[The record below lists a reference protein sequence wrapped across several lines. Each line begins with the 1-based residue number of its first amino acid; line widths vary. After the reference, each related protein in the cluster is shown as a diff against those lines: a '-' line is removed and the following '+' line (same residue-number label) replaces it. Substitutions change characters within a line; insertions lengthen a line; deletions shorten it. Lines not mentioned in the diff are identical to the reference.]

1 MFLDNIYFSSTLLW
15 NFPMESIMKFASI
28 HEYEGIEIWSQHF
41 WFKQFSIEEIIKLKE
56 KYKLEMLVHSASWDL
71 NIASINEGIR
81 NQSIEE
87 IKRSI
92 LFSKEIEAK
101 DITIHPGRES
111 INNKLNNWHKEILSE
126 SLKIIAEFAY
136 KNSVKLSLELM
147 ETESKEIVCTPEFIN
162 STVKKVGFPMGITFD
177 IAHLKKEELMESY
190 IDELKNIDKIHVSNK
205 KGNTYHVPLAEGD
218 YDCRNMIKKL
228 LKFKVPIVIEGYDE
242 NCEMDS
248 LIKNTDFIKNLL

>member
-1 MFLDNIYFSSTLLW
+1 MLLERIYFSSTLLW
-15 NFPMESIMKFASI
+15 NLTLENIMKFASI
-28 HEYEGIEIWSQHF
+28 HEYEGIEIWTQHF
-41 WFKQFSIEEIIKLKE
+41 WFKEFSVEEIIRLKE

-92 LFSKEIEAK
+92 LCAKEIEAR
-101 DITIHPGRES
+101 DVTIHPGKES
-111 INNKLNNWHKEILSE
+111 INNKLSNWHHKILSE
-126 SLKIIAEFAY
+126 SLKIIGEFAY

-147 ETESKEIVCTPEFIN
+147 ETESKEFVCTPEFIN
-162 STVKKVGFPMGITFD
+162 NIIKKVGFPMGVTLD

-190 IDELKNIDKIHVSNK
+190 ISELENIDKIHVSNK

-218 YDCRNMIKKL
+218 YDCHSMIKKL
-228 LKFKVPIVIEGYDE
+228 LMLEVPIVIEGYDE
-242 NCEMDS
+242 NCNMDS
-248 LIKNTDFIKNLL
+248 LIKNTNFIKDLL